1 MTGADNSQLEI
12 CDGFSEYLSRNREND
27 SSAAATVDYQLV
39 TLKLREYIYQKDLVN
54 VLVYFAR
61 QQKAL
66 SDKGLFDDEMTK
78 VLTSEDVKEMF
89 MAYFFRGNGLDR
101 LIHDPTDDNVKALE
115 TLGAVVFPRGDESEL
130 IKGALYFQAKK
141 YDMAMV
147 IFYKSLQ
154 EKTVSHSGKNDQ
166 RDNPADDGK
175 KIGS

>member
-1 MTGADNSQLEI
+1 M
-12 CDGFSEYLSRNREND
+12 
-27 SSAAATVDYQLV
+27 
-39 TLKLREYIYQKDLVN
+39 
-54 VLVYFAR
+54 LVYFAR

-115 TLGAVVFPRGDESEL
+115 TLGAVVFPTGDESEL

-147 IFYKSLQ
+147 IFLNLFKKKPYPIV
-154 EKTVSHSGKNDQ
+154 EKMINATI
-166 RDNPADDGK
+166 PLTTGK
-175 KIGS
+175 KLDPGKPAQFP